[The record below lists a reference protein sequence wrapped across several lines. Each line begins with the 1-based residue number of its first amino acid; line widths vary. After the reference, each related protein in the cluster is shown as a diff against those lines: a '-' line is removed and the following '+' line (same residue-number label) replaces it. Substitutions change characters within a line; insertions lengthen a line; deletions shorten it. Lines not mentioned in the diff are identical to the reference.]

1 MLAHNI
7 SSATDNERFNFN
19 QVAVLLK
26 SFFKIVVKEDTF
38 LTPNINI
45 DFNIN
50 TSDDPKQ
57 MLLAIAV
64 IATFTNN

>member
-1 MLAHNI
+1 MY
-7 SSATDNERFNFN
+7 NFN

-26 SFFKIVVKEDTF
+26 SFFKTIKDDNVLNPILTNPPGMTF
-38 LTPNINI
+38 
-45 DFNIN
+45 DIN
-50 TSDDPKQ
+50 TSDNPKQ